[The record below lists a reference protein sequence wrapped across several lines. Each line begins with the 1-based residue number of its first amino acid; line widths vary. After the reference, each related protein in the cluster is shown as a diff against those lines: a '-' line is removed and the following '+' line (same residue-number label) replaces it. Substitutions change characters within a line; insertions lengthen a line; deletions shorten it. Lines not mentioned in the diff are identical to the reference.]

1 MGLEVNLLNQLR
13 LDDLK
18 IDSLVDLLK
27 ATYTLEDWDKM
38 IEIADKLHLAALE
51 LEGERSTKSKACER
65 HPTYYFGYSKLM
77 KGLALQNKG
86 QYNESKALVEE
97 YSDLS
102 WLDDGSK
109 EAKEEVEFFKLFS
122 KANMLAVNLLS
133 GRLEYLD
140 PYIQFLRDARI
151 EELLPGILN
160 ITDAAIKHDFDIGD
174 VLTLFEDDINKALEY
189 YKLKRTVYLMRV
201 FFKLSL
207 YHFVRQQYS
216 AAIDKTLQGLELS
229 NILKDTFAFK
239 KFSALFESF
248 RKHADENQQKRYT
261 LFMNNTLKEELS
273 NEKSIFFDGDRI
285 GVN

>member
-1 MGLEVNLLNQLR
+1 MNQLR

-38 IEIADKLHLAALE
+38 IEIADKLHLTALE

-65 HPTYYFGYSKLM
+65 HPIYYFGYSKLM

-86 QYNESKALVEE
+86 QYSESKALVEE

-109 EAKEEVEFFKLFS
+109 KAKEEVEFFKLFS

-140 PYIQFLRDARI
+140 PYIQFLKDARI
-151 EELLPGILN
+151 EELIPGILN

-174 VLTLFEDDINKALEY
+174 VLTLFEGDINKALEY
-189 YKLKRTVYLMRV
+189 YKQKRTVYLMRI

-229 NILKDTFAFK
+229 NTIKDTFAFK

-248 RKHADENQQKRYT
+248 RKHANEVQQKRYT

-273 NEKSIFFDGDRI
+273 NEKSIFFNGDRI